1 MTKDLKSSNTGETIN
16 PNIVSENIPSGAVTT
31 EKLADSSV
39 TTAKINNGAVT
50 TDKLADGGVTTGK
63 LADGSVTTGKLADA
77 SVTTAKIKDSAI
89 TSGKI
94 NDGAVN
100 YDKLAT
106 ALKNLINGK
115 ASSEDLTTLQNALT
129 THTSNTSNPHNVTKS
144 QVNLGNVEN
153 KTMDNTPTQN
163 SDNYVKSGG
172 VYTSLLGKQPTLVSG
187 TNIKTING
195 QSILGSGD
203 LPISGGSDIGFITLN
218 NASGTLTDAQY
229 NECLKPF
236 CVIKYIKASN
246 DIEYLIKN
254 QDLNTDTPSNA
265 QFFFYGIRSIY
276 GNNILLQSYECEIN
290 QDNKSYN
297 IIYESK
303 SAKLYNHVII
313 IQPINTNIIDLFVFE
328 ILSTKSTNLTLN
340 EILNLTTYSNNVTF
354 SYNADL
360 YSGSLSIESN
370 TITIYGVYIN
380 NGVANRVEESFTL
393 NNLEITSQSI
403 YEIQ

>member
-31 EKLADSSV
+31 PKIADGGVTTDKLA
-39 TTAKINNGAVT
+39 NGSVT

-77 SVTTAKIKDSAI
+77 SVTTAKIKDNAV

-172 VYTSLLGKQPTLVSG
+172 VYNALLGKASLN
-187 TNIKTING
+187 TNNTFTSTNRFGALEIENPAQLIFYDGDYNDLDSYLNAKQDKLYLHNININD
-195 QSILGSGD
+195 S
-203 LPISGGSDIGFITLN
+203 SDNITLQIITN
-218 NASGTLTDAQY
+218 
-229 NECLKPF
+229 
-236 CVIKYIKASN
+236 
-246 DIEYLIKN
+246 
-254 QDLNTDTPSNA
+254 
-265 QFFFYGIRSIY
+265 
-276 GNNILLQSYECEIN
+276 NNISFTYDLICEW
-290 QDNKSYN
+290 
-297 IIYESK
+297 
-303 SAKLYNHVII
+303 LYNHNFTYNNKHCYMCTGYDSQEYDGGFIRGLYAVNPQEDYEIDVETI
-313 IQPINTNIIDLFVFE
+313 SISGSSLVKSSCSIDRGSTIIDD
-328 ILSTKSTNLTLN
+328 IITL
-340 EILNLTTYSNNVTF
+340 
-354 SYNADL
+354 
-360 YSGSLSIESN
+360 
-370 TITIYGVYIN
+370 
-380 NGVANRVEESFTL
+380 
-393 NNLEITSQSI
+393 
-403 YEIQ
+403 